1 MEDETHEDVFF
12 MFLPY
17 NLLCK
22 RTTFLVLILLASFP
36 NELVVFELKDEYKRI
51 WGKWYTYIF
60 LKEYEENDAHTYFC
74 VNIYVV
80 YGGNSRLDIVRYVP
94 SFL

>member
-51 WGKWYTYIF
+51 
-60 LKEYEENDAHTYFC
+60 
-74 VNIYVV
+74 
-80 YGGNSRLDIVRYVP
+80 
-94 SFL
+94 